1 MHVFHVPDIDGGLAL
16 AEPTRPL
23 AMLVVSRSYVSCSL
37 NSALAD
43 MM

>member
-1 MHVFHVPDIDGGLAL
+1 MHIYDAPDIDGGLAL

-23 AMLVVSRSYVSCSL
+23 AMMVVSRSYVSCSL

-43 MM
+43 MT